1 MYKVVLTLQTTKEY
15 LIREAGAHNCPNEG
29 KSFDQRMLHLLT
41 EAQPKQACGDNA
53 AAYSNQSKQKL
64 RAQIAPVRQ
73 NAFEGE

>member
-1 MYKVVLTLQTTKEY
+1 
-15 LIREAGAHNCPNEG
+15 
-29 KSFDQRMLHLLT
+29 MLHLLT

-73 NAFEGE
+73 NAFEGEEKITATASMTYDAIG